1 MTAPRRNQSR
11 GRRSHNKNRKP
22 DMWRSVPLP
31 AAPDPIK
38 PATEPTALIE
48 SLGPPP
54 LRNHS
59 APAEHYLRAVV
70 ERAALVATA
79 LAASA
84 DLLAE
89 NKAD

>member
-1 MTAPRRNQSR
+1 MNAPRRNQAR

-22 DMWRSVPLP
+22 DMWRPVPPP
-31 AAPDPIK
+31 APPDPIK
-38 PATEPTALIE
+38 PATDPAALIE

-54 LRNHS
+54 LRGHS

-84 DLLAE
+84 DLLE
-89 NKAD
+89 ETKGD